1 MASSR
6 SSCMSSLGLDEMER
20 NALIQK
26 LGKKFKKNK
35 TQVSLITLMLGW
47 NYAHDLVGI

>member
-20 NALIQK
+20 IALIQK
-26 LGKKFKKNK
+26 FIKKKKKNEK
-35 TQVSLITLMLGW
+35 KMCAIKC
-47 NYAHDLVGI
+47 YA

>member
-26 LGKKFKKNK
+26 KKEIKKRKSKKKKKKICANK
-35 TQVSLITLMLGW
+35 C
-47 NYAHDLVGI
+47 YA